1 MPVTIKDVASASGV
15 SLATVSYVL
24 NNGPRKVNPHTR
36 ERVLRAVRE
45 LNYHPSAAARGLS
58 RRRMDSI
65 GVIFPQ
71 GQYAPVSNTY
81 VGPILDGILDIAA
94 RREQNVALFTGHIWS
109 NAQNSLSGFS
119 SGRTDG
125 MIVINPTIG
134 SEIVPTLFKREI
146 PLVLVGSGAVDP
158 RISSVDVDEA
168 EAARGVV
175 AYLLNRGHRRIAYL
189 GGTQSNY
196 STHLR
201 HHGYRMALKEA
212 QIEDDPRLAPD
223 GVYQTASGGD
233 RTKILMAL
241 PDRER
246 PTALFCG
253 SDEIALGALAAL
265 KDLGIRVPDQVS
277 VVGFDNIAESGYTD
291 PPLTTVN
298 QPLRQIG
305 ERAAEILIG
314 AVTGGDKQ
322 TRQEVIATNLVE
334 RSSVGPAPKR

>member
-65 GVIFPQ
+65 GVIFPH
-71 GQYAPVSNTY
+71 GHYAPVSNTY
-81 VGPILDGILDIAA
+81 VGPLLDGILDVAT
-94 RREQNVALFTGHIWS
+94 RREQNVSLFTGHIWS
-109 NAQNSLSGFS
+109 DSQKSIS
-119 SGRTDG
+119 SFGNGRCDG

-134 SEIVPTLFKREI
+134 TQIVPALYSREV
-146 PLVLVGSGAVDP
+146 PLVLIGSGAVDP
-158 RISSVDVDEA
+158 RVSSVDVDEA
-168 EAARGVV
+168 ESARTVV
-175 AYLLNRGHRRIAYL
+175 AYLLDRGHRRIAYL

-212 QIEDDPRLAPD
+212 GIECDPRLAPD
-223 GVYQTASGGD
+223 GVYQIASGSD
-233 RTKILMAL
+233 RTRALMAL
-241 PDRER
+241 AQRDR

-253 SDEIALGALAAL
+253 SDEIALGALAAM
-265 KDLGIRVPDQVS
+265 KELGIRVPDHVS
-277 VVGFDNIAESGYTD
+277 VVGYDNIPESAYTD

-298 QPLRQIG
+298 QPLRKIG

-314 AVTGGDKQ
+314 AITGTDKQ
-322 TRQEVIATNLVE
+322 TRQEVIATSLVE
-334 RSSVGPAPKR
+334 RSSVGPAPKG